1 VAVKKKTK
9 DKDLDVPALKTGD
22 KKVGSVKDT
31 PRSVVDRTAKTRTGG
46 ADAIEAQQRL
56 GTVAPVV
63 SADRPEGGDVYISE
77 QMRLYNAWLKKQKEK
92 ALGGGSG
99 SGRDAV
105 ADKLKRQGMTL
116 DNQLAVLK
124 IQAEYDKA
132 DREAAKVLA
141 DAEAT
146 AQEKAEAKA
155 ERERKFASLNKV
167 ADIYK
172 QQGEDSYKT
181 STERIGSLYG
191 GQEDRLGTN
200 RADSLDSLLKAV
212 TASRGQIGDAEQQFL
227 SSLVAPTAY
236 SDVPLVDLSQ
246 SAQPNPLLGNLAS
259 EGASTAP
266 VTAQSALDAQLAG
279 QYAQMARNTATQLNT
294 GNQNYMTALRNAG
307 TGAAA
312 AGRQE
317 LATGQNRYTN
327 DINTRFDDLAN
338 QLAMQRMEALQRA
351 DDARNDAAVRTATA
365 QADASQ
371 YAPTEPP
378 EPDESDL
385 PVLPVLP
392 PPPDPNA
399 VAEAERKKREREA
412 AIAAL
417 NAARRNQF

>member
-1 VAVKKKTK
+1 
-9 DKDLDVPALKTGD
+9 
-22 KKVGSVKDT
+22 
-31 PRSVVDRTAKTRTGG
+31 
-46 ADAIEAQQRL
+46 
-56 GTVAPVV
+56 
-63 SADRPEGGDVYISE
+63 
-77 QMRLYNAWLKKQKEK
+77 
-92 ALGGGSG
+92 
-99 SGRDAV
+99 
-105 ADKLKRQGMTL
+105 
-116 DNQLAVLK
+116 
-124 IQAEYDKA
+124 
-132 DREAAKVLA
+132 
-141 DAEAT
+141 
-146 AQEKAEAKA
+146 
-155 ERERKFASLNKV
+155 
-167 ADIYK
+167 
-172 QQGEDSYKT
+172 
-181 STERIGSLYG
+181 
-191 GQEDRLGTN
+191 
-200 RADSLDSLLKAV
+200 
-212 TASRGQIGDAEQQFL
+212 
-227 SSLVAPTAY
+227 
-236 SDVPLVDLSQ
+236 
-246 SAQPNPLLGNLAS
+246 
-259 EGASTAP
+259 